1 MAHRLALIL
10 ALLVAAPVSAQDREI
25 EAGAGMWFLNPLRV
39 LDFKQESTPAAN
51 AAWTN
56 WYGERSGWT
65 VGVQVLSSLGGGTEA
80 ALFGHVTWRRRWL
93 HGGEGNFTHLGVGA
107 GPTVWHYLYPYETSE
122 PSWGYSFLW
131 HVEALTTRR
140 IRDGLALR
148 AGVTFTP
155 LLHIPIIVQP
165 AVMVVW
171 SR

>member
-10 ALLVAAPVSAQDREI
+10 ALLAAAPVAAQDREL

-39 LDFKQESTPAAN
+39 LDFEQESIPSAN

-65 VGVQVLSSLGGGTEA
+65 VGVQALPSLGSGSES

-93 HGGEGNFTHLGVGA
+93 HAGDGNFTHLGVGA
-107 GPTVWHYLYPYETSE
+107 GPTVWRYDYLHDTSE
-122 PSWGYSFLW
+122 PWAFSFLW

-155 LLHIPIIVQP
+155 LLHIPVIVQP
-165 AVMVVW
+165 VVMVVW